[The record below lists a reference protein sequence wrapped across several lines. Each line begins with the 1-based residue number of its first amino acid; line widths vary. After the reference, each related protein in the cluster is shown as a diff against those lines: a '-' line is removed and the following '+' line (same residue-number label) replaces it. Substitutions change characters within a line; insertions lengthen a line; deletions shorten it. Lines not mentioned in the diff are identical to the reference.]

1 MKLTAKQRKFCDEYI
16 KSGNATEAYFK
27 AGYQIKSNEA
37 ARANASRLLTR
48 ANIKEY
54 IETRLKQLE
63 SKKLAGAREVLK
75 YLTSVMRGEQTES
88 VATAKGIYDNV
99 PVSAKDR
106 ISAAKELLKRYPTD
120 PLTKAQLRKAN
131 ADARVAEA
139 RANVAERLGSEGDD
153 KLNELMDKL
162 IKASEKSK
170 EETWYNYYENK
181 KSPSGA
187 GDTLELGNH
196 RKAWSHE

>member
-37 ARANASRLLTR
+37 ARANASRMLTK

-63 SKKLAGAREVLK
+63 SKKLAGAREVLE

-139 RANVAERLGSEGDD
+139 KAKAMENNGQDMEQLLD
-153 KLNELMDKL
+153 KML
-162 IKASEKSK
+162 
-170 EETWYNYYENK
+170 
-181 KSPSGA
+181 
-187 GDTLELGNH
+187 DTLTKEDKKNGGN
-196 RKAWSHE
+196 

>member
-37 ARANASRLLTR
+37 ARANASRMLTK

-63 SKKLAGAREVLK
+63 SKKLAGAREVLE
-75 YLTSVMRGEQTES
+75 YLTSVMRGEQMES

-106 ISAAKELLKRYPTD
+106 ISAAKELLKRYPTTD
-120 PLTKAQLRKAN
+120 PMEKQKLKKLT
-131 ADARVAEA
+131 ADARISEA
-139 RANVAERLGSEGDD
+139 KANVVERLGSEGDD
-153 KLNELMDKL
+153 KLDELMDKL
-162 IKASEKSK
+162 ISENTKSNT
-170 EETWYNYYENK
+170 E
-181 KSPSGA
+181 
-187 GDTLELGNH
+187 
-196 RKAWSHE
+196 

>member
-1 MKLTAKQRKFCDEYI
+1 MSKLTAKQRKFCDEYI

-37 ARANASRLLTR
+37 ARANASRMLTK

-54 IETRLKQLE
+54 IETRLKPLE
-63 SKKLAGAREVLK
+63 SKKLAGAREVLE

-139 RANVAERLGSEGDD
+139 RAKAMEDNGADVELLLD
-153 KLNELMDKL
+153 KMM
-162 IKASEKSK
+162 
-170 EETWYNYYENK
+170 
-181 KSPSGA
+181 
-187 GDTLELGNH
+187 DTLAKEDLKHGS
-196 RKAWSHE
+196 K

>member
-37 ARANASRLLTR
+37 ARANASRMLTK

-63 SKKLAGAREVLK
+63 SNKLAGAREVLE

-88 VATAKGIYDNV
+88 VATAKGVYDNV

-131 ADARVAEA
+131 ADARISEA

-153 KLNELMDKL
+153 KLDELMDKL
-162 IKASEKSK
+162 ISASEKPK
-170 EETWYNYYENK
+170 DQT
-181 KSPSGA
+181 
-187 GDTLELGNH
+187 
-196 RKAWSHE
+196 

>member
-37 ARANASRLLTR
+37 ARANASRMLTK

-63 SKKLAGAREVLK
+63 SKKLAGAREVLE

-88 VATAKGIYDNV
+88 VATTRGVYDNV

-131 ADARVAEA
+131 ADARISEA
-139 RANVAERLGSEGDD
+139 RAKAMEDNGADVELLLD
-153 KLNELMDKL
+153 KMM
-162 IKASEKSK
+162 
-170 EETWYNYYENK
+170 
-181 KSPSGA
+181 
-187 GDTLELGNH
+187 DTLAKEDLKHGS
-196 RKAWSHE
+196 K

>member
-37 ARANASRLLTR
+37 ARANASRMLTK

-63 SKKLAGAREVLK
+63 SKKLAGAREVLE

-88 VATAKGIYDNV
+88 VATARGVYDNV

-131 ADARVAEA
+131 ADARIAEVK
-139 RANVAERLGSEGDD
+139 ANVAERLGSEGDD
-153 KLNELMDKL
+153 KLDELMDKL
-162 IKASEKSK
+162 IKESD
-170 EETWYNYYENK
+170 K
-181 KSPSGA
+181 K
-187 GDTLELGNH
+187 
-196 RKAWSHE
+196 

>member
-37 ARANASRLLTR
+37 ARANASRMLTK

-63 SKKLAGAREVLK
+63 SKKLAGAREVLE

-153 KLNELMDKL
+153 KLDELMDKL
-162 IKASEKSK
+162 IKESD
-170 EETWYNYYENK
+170 K
-181 KSPSGA
+181 K
-187 GDTLELGNH
+187 
-196 RKAWSHE
+196 

>member
-37 ARANASRLLTR
+37 ARANASRMLTK

-63 SKKLAGAREVLK
+63 SKKLAGAREVLE

-88 VATAKGIYDNV
+88 VATAKGVYDNV

-106 ISAAKELLKRYPTD
+106 ISAAKELLKRYPTTD
-120 PLTKAQLRKAN
+120 PMEKQKLKKLT
-131 ADARVAEA
+131 ADARIAEA

-153 KLNELMDKL
+153 KLDELMDKL
-162 IKASEKSK
+162 IKESD
-170 EETWYNYYENK
+170 K
-181 KSPSGA
+181 K
-187 GDTLELGNH
+187 
-196 RKAWSHE
+196 

>member
-37 ARANASRLLTR
+37 ARANASRMLTK

-54 IETRLKQLE
+54 IETRLKRLE
-63 SKKLAGAREVLK
+63 SKKLAGAREVLE

-106 ISAAKELLKRYPTD
+106 ISAAKELLKRYPTTD
-120 PLTKAQLRKAN
+120 PMEKQKLKKLT
-131 ADARVAEA
+131 ADARISEA

-153 KLNELMDKL
+153 KLDELMDKL
-162 IKASEKSK
+162 IKK
-170 EETWYNYYENK
+170 NGK
-181 KSPSGA
+181 K
-187 GDTLELGNH
+187 
-196 RKAWSHE
+196 

>member
-37 ARANASRLLTR
+37 ARANASRMLTK

-63 SKKLAGAREVLK
+63 SKKLAGAREVLE

-153 KLNELMDKL
+153 KLDELMEKL
-162 IKASEKSK
+162 ISASEKPK
-170 EETWYNYYENK
+170 DQT
-181 KSPSGA
+181 
-187 GDTLELGNH
+187 
-196 RKAWSHE
+196 

>member
-37 ARANASRLLTR
+37 ARANASRMLTK

-63 SKKLAGAREVLK
+63 SKKLAGAREVLE

-88 VATAKGIYDNV
+88 VATARGVYDNV

-106 ISAAKELLKRYPTD
+106 ISAAKELLKRYPTTD
-120 PLTKAQLRKAN
+120 PMEKQKLKKLA
-131 ADARVAEA
+131 ADARISEA
-139 RANVAERLGSEGDD
+139 RANIAERLGSEGDD
-153 KLNELMDKL
+153 KLDELMDKL
-162 IKASEKSK
+162 IKESD
-170 EETWYNYYENK
+170 K
-181 KSPSGA
+181 K
-187 GDTLELGNH
+187 
-196 RKAWSHE
+196 

>member
-37 ARANASRLLTR
+37 ARANASRMLTK

-63 SKKLAGAREVLK
+63 SKKLAGAREVLE

-131 ADARVAEA
+131 ADARVEEA
-139 RANVAERLGSEGDD
+139 RA
-153 KLNELMDKL
+153 
-162 IKASEKSK
+162 KAM
-170 EETWYNYYENK
+170 
-181 KSPSGA
+181 
-187 GDTLELGNH
+187 
-196 RKAWSHE
+196 

>member
-37 ARANASRLLTR
+37 ARANASRMLTK

-54 IETRLKQLE
+54 IETRFKQLE
-63 SKKLAGAREVLK
+63 SKKLAGAREVLE

-88 VATAKGIYDNV
+88 VATAKGVYDNV

-106 ISAAKELLKRYPTD
+106 ISAAKELLKRYPTTD
-120 PLTKAQLRKAN
+120 PMEKQKLKKLT
-131 ADARVAEA
+131 ADARIAEA

-153 KLNELMDKL
+153 KLDELMDKL
-162 IKASEKSK
+162 IKESD
-170 EETWYNYYENK
+170 K
-181 KSPSGA
+181 K
-187 GDTLELGNH
+187 
-196 RKAWSHE
+196 

>member
-37 ARANASRLLTR
+37 ARANASRMLTK

-63 SKKLAGAREVLK
+63 SEKIAGAREVLE
-75 YLTSVMRGEQTES
+75 YLSSVMRGEQTES
-88 VATAKGIYDNV
+88 VATAKGVYDNV

-106 ISAAKELLKRYPTD
+106 INAAKELLKRYPTTD
-120 PLTKAQLRKAN
+120 PMEKQKLKKLT
-131 ADARVAEA
+131 ADARIAEA

-153 KLNELMDKL
+153 KLDELMDKL
-162 IKASEKSK
+162 IKESD
-170 EETWYNYYENK
+170 K
-181 KSPSGA
+181 K
-187 GDTLELGNH
+187 
-196 RKAWSHE
+196 